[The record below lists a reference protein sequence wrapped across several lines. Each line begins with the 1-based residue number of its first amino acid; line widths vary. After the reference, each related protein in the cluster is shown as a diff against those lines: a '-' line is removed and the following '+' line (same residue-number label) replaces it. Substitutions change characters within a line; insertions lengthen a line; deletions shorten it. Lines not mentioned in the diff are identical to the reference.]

1 MWNDEWRVELK
12 IKLHV
17 NFFVNNT
24 MYKQQNLIM
33 TIGELKFIFRMD
45 KGSSATEIISEKR
58 ERISPTL
65 PFTNWKKKKLFLMG
79 GVSLGI
85 IIFVSLREC

>member
-1 MWNDEWRVELK
+1 MELK

-17 NFFVNNT
+17 NFLANNL

-33 TIGELKFIFRMD
+33 TIGELKFIIGIY
-45 KGSSATEIISEKR
+45 KGSNATDIISEKR

-65 PFTNWKKKKLFLMG
+65 PHINFKKKL
-79 GVSLGI
+79 
-85 IIFVSLREC
+85 

>member
-1 MWNDEWRVELK
+1 MKLK

-17 NFFVNNT
+17 NFLANNT

-33 TIGELKFIFRMD
+33 TIGELKFIVRIY
-45 KGSSATEIISEKR
+45 KGSSATDIISEKR

-65 PFTNWKKKKLFLMG
+65 SHKLGKKGFD
-79 GVSLGI
+79 GVC
-85 IIFVSLREC
+85 RCD